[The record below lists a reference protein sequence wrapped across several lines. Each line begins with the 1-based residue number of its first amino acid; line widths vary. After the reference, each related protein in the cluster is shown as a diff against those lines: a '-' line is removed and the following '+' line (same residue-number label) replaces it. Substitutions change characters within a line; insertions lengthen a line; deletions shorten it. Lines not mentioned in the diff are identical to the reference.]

1 MTIEEQMK
9 INQHNFVNDEI
20 WDLIV
25 NLYPARDDIKFD
37 KNIVIKIKDVLLKY
51 YVNEL
56 KICTIDDFYPDI
68 SHLK

>member
-1 MTIEEQMK
+1 MK

-37 KNIVIKIKDVLLKY
+37 VNIVNQIRIVLTKY
-51 YVNEL
+51 YVEEL
-56 KICTIDDFYPDI
+56 KICTEEDFYPYI
-68 SHLK
+68 KETKK

>member
-1 MTIEEQMK
+1 MTTDEQMK

-25 NLYPARDDIKFD
+25 NLYPARDDINFD
-37 KNIVIKIKDVLLKY
+37 VNIVNQIRIVLTKY
-51 YVNEL
+51 YVEEL
-56 KICTIDDFYPDI
+56 KICTEDDFYPDI